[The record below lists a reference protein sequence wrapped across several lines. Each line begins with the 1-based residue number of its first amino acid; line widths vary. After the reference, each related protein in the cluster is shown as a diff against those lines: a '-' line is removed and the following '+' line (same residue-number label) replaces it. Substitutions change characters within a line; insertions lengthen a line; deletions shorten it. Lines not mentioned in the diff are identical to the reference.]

1 MNSSGD
7 AAEQVVRLSL
17 EGTEVALRLTGS
29 AAKNI
34 AAALYTILKNKD
46 RTKTKGHQR
55 LTAMLKSGK
64 ELKVFTLPE
73 AHLRQ
78 FMMEAKRYGVV
89 YCRRDPPEN
98 HRRADQEGQEP
109 G

>member
-17 EGTEVALRLTGS
+17 EGTEVALRLTVFFKDT
-29 AAKNI
+29 ATTEI
-34 AAALYTILKNKD
+34 YTILKNKD

-73 AHLRQ
+73 GALS
-78 FMMEAKRYGVV
+78 M
-89 YCRRDPPEN
+89 
-98 HRRADQEGQEP
+98 P
-109 G
+109 GRTS